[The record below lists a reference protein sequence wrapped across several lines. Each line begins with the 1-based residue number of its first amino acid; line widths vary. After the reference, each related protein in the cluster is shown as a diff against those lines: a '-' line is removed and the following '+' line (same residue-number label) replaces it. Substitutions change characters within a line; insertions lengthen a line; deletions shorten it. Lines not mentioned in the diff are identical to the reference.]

1 MAGLQTRTYT
11 LAGESLTAGTFA
23 SISQLL
29 GSSQSTTN
37 PEGMNK
43 VVRISMSC
51 SPDHTSATDG
61 VSVFKFAGDGV
72 SVQQIFAGPSWSN
85 QAAGPLDGNNGM
97 PVVVEN
103 SAGIF
108 DIIPGKPDRLLGKL
122 HNSGNSRRSSINNIR
137 TIGSPWH

>member
-11 LAGESLTAGTFA
+11 LAGSALTAGTFT

-29 GSSQSTTN
+29 GSAQSTTN
-37 PEGMNK
+37 PEGMTK
-43 VVRISMSC
+43 VVRLSLSC

-85 QAAGPLDGNNGM
+85 QAAGPLDGNNGQ
-97 PVVVEN
+97 PVVMEAAN
-103 SAGIF
+103 GLF
-108 DIIPGKPDRLLGKL
+108 DIIA
-122 HNSGNSRRSSINNIR
+122 GNQIDFSVSCTTAETVDVAVSI
-137 TIGSPWH
+137 TYAP

>member
-11 LAGESLTAGTFA
+11 LAGSSLTAGTFA

-37 PEGMNK
+37 PEGMNR
-43 VVRISMSC
+43 VVRLSMSC

-103 SAGIF
+103 STGIF
-108 DIIPGKPDRLLGKL
+108 DIIA
-122 HNSGNSRRSSINNIR
+122 GNQIDFSVSCTTAETVDVAVSI
-137 TIGSPWH
+137 TYSA

>member
-11 LAGESLTAGTFA
+11 LAASSLTAGTFA
-23 SISQLL
+23 AITGLL

-61 VSVFKFAGDGV
+61 ISVFKFAGDGV
-72 SVQQIFAGPSWSN
+72 SVQQIIAGPSWSN
-85 QAAGPLDGNNGM
+85 TAAGPLDGNNGM

-108 DIIPGKPDRLLGKL
+108 DIIA
-122 HNSGNSRRSSINNIR
+122 GNQIDFSVSCTTAETVDVAVSI
-137 TIGSPWH
+137 TYAA

>member
-1 MAGLQTRTYT
+1 VAGLQTRTYT
-11 LAGESLTAGTFA
+11 LAGSSLVAGTFT

-29 GSSQSTTN
+29 GSAQSTTN
-37 PEGMNK
+37 PEGMRK

-72 SVQQIFAGPSWSN
+72 SVQQIFAGPAWSN

-97 PVVVEN
+97 PVVLE
-103 SAGIF
+103 SANGIF
-108 DIIPGKPDRLLGKL
+108 DIIA
-122 HNSGNSRRSSINNIR
+122 GNQIDFSVSCTTAETVDVALSI
-137 TIGSPWH
+137 TYSA

>member
-11 LAGESLTAGTFA
+11 LAAESLTAGTFA

-29 GSSQSTTN
+29 GSTQSTTN
-37 PEGMNK
+37 PESMTK

-51 SPDHTSATDG
+51 SPDHTSATG
-61 VSVFKFAGDGV
+61 GCSVFKFAGDGV
-72 SVQQIFAGPSWSN
+72 SVQQIFGGPSWSN

-108 DIIPGKPDRLLGKL
+108 DIIA
-122 HNSGNSRRSSINNIR
+122 GNQIDFSVSCTTAETVDVAVSI
-137 TIGSPWH
+137 TYAP

>member
-11 LAGESLTAGTFA
+11 LAGSSLVAGTFT

-37 PEGMNK
+37 PKGMTK

-61 VSVFKFAGDGV
+61 CSVFKFSGDGV
-72 SVQQIFAGPSWSN
+72 DVQQIFAGPSWSN

-97 PVVVEN
+97 PVVIEN
-103 SAGIF
+103 SGGVF
-108 DIIPGKPDRLLGKL
+108 DIIA
-122 HNSGNSRRSSINNIR
+122 GNQIDFSVSCTTAETVDVAVSI
-137 TIGSPWH
+137 TYAP

>member
-11 LAGESLTAGTFA
+11 LAGSSLTAGTFT

-37 PEGMNK
+37 PEGMTK

-61 VSVFKFAGDGV
+61 CSVLNLRETVYQYNRSLQD
-72 SVQQIFAGPSWSN
+72 P
-85 QAAGPLDGNNGM
+85 
-97 PVVVEN
+97 
-103 SAGIF
+103 
-108 DIIPGKPDRLLGKL
+108 PGLIRRLA
-122 HNSGNSRRSSINNIR
+122 
-137 TIGSPWH
+137 PWTETTVCQ

>member
-11 LAGESLTAGTFA
+11 LAGSALTAGTFT

-29 GSSQSTTN
+29 GSAQSTTN
-37 PEGMNK
+37 PEGMRK

-72 SVQQIFAGPSWSN
+72 SVQQIFAGPAWSN

-97 PVVVEN
+97 PVVLE
-103 SAGIF
+103 SANGIF
-108 DIIPGKPDRLLGKL
+108 DIIA
-122 HNSGNSRRSSINNIR
+122 GNQIDFSVSCTTAETVDVALSI
-137 TIGSPWH
+137 TYSA

>member
-1 MAGLQTRTYT
+1 MSGLQTRTYT

-29 GSSQSTTN
+29 GASQSTTN

-43 VVRISMSC
+43 VVRIAMSC

-61 VSVFKFAGDGV
+61 CSVFKYAGDGV
-72 SVQQIFAGPSWSN
+72 SVQQIFSGPSWSN

-108 DIIPGKPDRLLGKL
+108 DIIPGNQID
-122 HNSGNSRRSSINNIR
+122 SSVSCTTAETVDVAVSI
-137 TIGSPWH
+137 TYAP

>member
-11 LAGESLTAGTFA
+11 LAGSSLTAGTFTN
-23 SISQLL
+23 ISQLL

-37 PEGMNK
+37 PEGMRK

-72 SVQQIFAGPSWSN
+72 SVQQIFAGPAWSN

-97 PVVVEN
+97 PVVLE
-103 SAGIF
+103 SANGIF
-108 DIIPGKPDRLLGKL
+108 DIIA
-122 HNSGNSRRSSINNIR
+122 GNQIDFSVSCTTAETVDIALSI
-137 TIGSPWH
+137 TYSA